1 MQTDPDGGMTHEERK
16 RKVLAQGALYRLGVM
31 EAREVVRH
39 NLRPESLAKGALSRA
54 AHFAT
59 SFFGGGKT
67 LQSIKSLA
75 AVGLDGASLKSVTP
89 LLLTGLSLVPRRWLR
104 KPLMYG
110 GIISVVG
117 GLVYYFSQRS
127 DGGDE
132 AEEESAGQED
142 SQDAL

>member
-1 MQTDPDGGMTHEERK
+1 MQADHDDGMTHEERK

-39 NLRPESLAKGALSRA
+39 NLSAESLAKGALSRA

-59 SFFGGGKT
+59 SFIGGGKT

-75 AVGLDGASLKSVTP
+75 AGGLGGVSLQSVTP
-89 LLLTGLSLVPRRWLR
+89 LLITGVSLLSRRWLR
-104 KPLMYG
+104 KPLLYG

-117 GLVYYFSQRS
+117 GLAYYLSQRS
-127 DGGDE
+127 GGQD
-132 AEEESAGQED
+132 AENESDGQEEPPE
-142 SQDAL
+142 AP